1 MPILYLMKV
10 MWFVY
15 TNEVVSGPFETD
27 AVRAKIHAQEIAA
40 GSFIWWK
47 GQREWVPVAAWESQL
62 DQVARTSV
70 DRAEKAVWYIDQGG
84 QPVGPLTENEMISQ
98 LRSMESV
105 SRIRLWA
112 VGMEK
117 WTSIFELG
125 DVMEQLG
132 ISRRENERAPIM
144 GTVAVT
150 RSNEDPKGFMLRAA
164 SISVGGIGLVGEH
177 DLRHGDSISLLVKSG
192 DIPGNMHLRG
202 QVAYVTKAGYVG
214 VRFDQVHPETQSL
227 IFDYVKRFHVTEATI
242 TRAA

>member
-1 MPILYLMKV
+1 MHMNV

-15 TNEVVSGPFETD
+15 TNEVVSGPFPTET
-27 AVRAKIHAQEIAA
+27 VRTKIHAGDIAA

-47 GQREWVPVAAWESQL
+47 GQREWVPVASWESQL
-62 DQVARTSV
+62 DQIVKISA
-70 DRAEKAVWYIDQGG
+70 DRSQKAVWYIDNGG
-84 QPVGPLTENEMISQ
+84 SPVGPLTENEMILQ
-98 LRSMESV
+98 LRVLPSV
-105 SRIRLWA
+105 NRIRLWA

-132 ISRRENERAPIM
+132 LSRRENERAPLM

-164 SISVGGIGLVGEH
+164 SISVGGMGLTGQH
-177 DLRHGDSISLLVKSG
+177 DLRHGDAVSILVKSA

-202 QVAYVTKAGYVG
+202 KVAYVTSNGYVG
-214 VRFDQVHPETQSL
+214 VRFEHVHPETQSM
-227 IFDYVKRFHVTEATI
+227 IFDYVKRFNTSDSGSSQ
-242 TRAA
+242 AA